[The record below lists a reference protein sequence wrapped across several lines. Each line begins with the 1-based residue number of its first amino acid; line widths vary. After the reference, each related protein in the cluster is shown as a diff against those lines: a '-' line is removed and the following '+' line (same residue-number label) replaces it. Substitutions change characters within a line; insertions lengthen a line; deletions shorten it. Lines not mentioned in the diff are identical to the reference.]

1 MAPKGKSKAFKAANP
16 SQPENEQAVKLPNW
30 PPLTPVVP
38 ATDLSLDTVLHD
50 QILIIHNLFT
60 SNLCKSL
67 VAYLSTLPL
76 TTTPAK
82 PKKGEAIRVN
92 DRFQVDDPIFASH
105 LWENTALRELIF
117 KDDTDKW
124 GGDVL
129 GLNSNLRVYRYR
141 PGHCFHQHYDESNK
155 IVFGPDKMPAKTTW
169 TLLIY
174 LSICGGGETVFYPEG
189 SGRKGGKWPDPVSVE
204 PEVGLCLLHR
214 HGEDCLLHEGREV
227 SSGEKWVLRS
237 DLVVRR

>member
-1 MAPKGKSKAFKAANP
+1 MAPKGKSKVTNAANP
-16 SQPENEQAVKLPNW
+16 SQPENDKAVKLPNW
-30 PPLTPVVP
+30 PPLTPVVS
-38 ATDLSLDTVLHD
+38 AIDLSLDVVLHD

-60 SNLCKSL
+60 SNLCKSF

-76 TTTPAK
+76 ATTPAK
-82 PKKGEAIRVN
+82 PKRGEAVRVN
-92 DRFQVDDPIFASH
+92 DRFQVDDPIFANH
-105 LWENTALRELIF
+105 LWENTALRELISEGS
-117 KDDTDKW
+117 TDKW

-129 GLNSNLRVYRYR
+129 GLNSNIRVYRYR

-155 IVFGPDKMPAKTTW
+155 IQFGPDKIPAKTTW

-174 LSICGGGETVFYPEG
+174 LSVCGGGETVFYPEG
-189 SGRKGGKWPDPVSVE
+189 SGRKADKWPDPLSVE
-204 PEVGLCLLHR
+204 PEVGLGLLHR